1 MADETGCAEI
11 GVSDWSVVVVS
22 ELDGVLIQIHAMLVL
37 RFNDRDP
44 ERRLLIIKIG
54 RAHV

>member
-22 ELDGVLIQIHAMLVL
+22 ELDGVLIQIHAMLVQ
-37 RFNDRDP
+37 
-44 ERRLLIIKIG
+44 IG